1 MNYSTIDFSQFCR
14 FVHHIITLL
23 YGTFFTENILYNEM
37 EHRSSI
43 SMRMYIID
51 RMKLPFRM
59 FGGGGGELLSAV
71 LCTFCVSIT
80 HEDPSSFFSV
90 GYKKWDYLEYQRLL
104 FLLCYTPIWRWEWRQ
119 GGGYFIAHYFPGKKA
134 EEN

>member
-1 MNYSTIDFSQFCR
+1 MK
-14 FVHHIITLL
+14 
-23 YGTFFTENILYNEM
+23 
-37 EHRSSI
+37 
-43 SMRMYIID
+43 MYIID

-59 FGGGGGELLSAV
+59 FGGGGELLSAV

-104 FLLCYTPIWRWEWRQ
+104 FFYVILLFEDENE
-119 GGGYFIAHYFPGKKA
+119 GKEAGYFIAHYFQGKKKQ
-134 EEN
+134 

>member
-1 MNYSTIDFSQFCR
+1 MK
-14 FVHHIITLL
+14 
-23 YGTFFTENILYNEM
+23 
-37 EHRSSI
+37 
-43 SMRMYIID
+43 MYIID

-59 FGGGGGELLSAV
+59 FGGGGELLSAV

-104 FLLCYTPIWRWEWRQ
+104 EDENEGKDAIS
-119 GGGYFIAHYFPGKKA
+119 FIALYFPSRRKLEWTFMSHFHTFLCG
-134 EEN
+134 

>member
-1 MNYSTIDFSQFCR
+1 MK
-14 FVHHIITLL
+14 
-23 YGTFFTENILYNEM
+23 
-37 EHRSSI
+37 
-43 SMRMYIID
+43 MYIID

-90 GYKKWDYLEYQRLL
+90 GYKK
-104 FLLCYTPIWRWEWRQ
+104 
-119 GGGYFIAHYFPGKKA
+119 
-134 EEN
+134 

>member
-1 MNYSTIDFSQFCR
+1 MK
-14 FVHHIITLL
+14 
-23 YGTFFTENILYNEM
+23 
-37 EHRSSI
+37 
-43 SMRMYIID
+43 MYIID

-59 FGGGGGELLSAV
+59 FGGGELLSAV

-104 FLLCYTPIWRWEWRQ
+104 FFYVILLFEDENE
-119 GGGYFIAHYFPGKKA
+119 GKKEA
-134 EEN
+134 ISLHITF

>member
-1 MNYSTIDFSQFCR
+1 MYHN
-14 FVHHIITLL
+14 ITLL

-90 GYKKWDYLEYQRLL
+90 GYKK
-104 FLLCYTPIWRWEWRQ
+104 
-119 GGGYFIAHYFPGKKA
+119 
-134 EEN
+134 